1 MTAKKLLTKFV
12 LFAVFVCAPG
22 LHGADS
28 AKLPFGGKEELV
40 YNVHWSFIS
49 VGEAILGLER
59 ISSSTWRV
67 YSKAKSYP
75 FFDSFY
81 KVRDTVESVWNIDA
95 MRSLRF
101 EKHLREGK
109 KVTEDL
115 IVIDTVTNMAVR
127 KGYEWKVSPHA
138 LDVLSSL
145 HFIRMKALTVG
156 KKIVMDVYT
165 KKKLWPLEVEVIK
178 KQKIKVR
185 GRKYRTILVEPKMR
199 EEGIFKA
206 KGRIRV
212 WLTDDEKRIPVR
224 MNSKVLIGSVSVDL
238 IEVRK

>member
-1 MTAKKLLTKFV
+1 MFA
-12 LFAVFVCAPG
+12 LFVFVYAG
-22 LHGADS
+22 ALNAADS
-28 AKLPFGGKEELV
+28 AKLPFGEKEELV
-40 YNVHWSFIS
+40 FNVRWSFIS
-49 VGEAILGLER
+49 VGEAILGMER

-67 YSKAKSYP
+67 YSKARSYR
-75 FFDSFY
+75 FFDSFH
-81 KVRDTVESVWNIDA
+81 KVRDTVESVWDIDA

-115 IVIDTVTNMAVR
+115 IVIDTTTNMAVR
-127 KGYEWKVSPHA
+127 KGYEWKVSPNA
-138 LDVLSSL
+138 LDALSSL
-145 HFIRMKALTVG
+145 HFIRMKPLHVG
-156 KKIVMDVYT
+156 KTITMDVYT
-165 KKKLWPLEVEVIK
+165 KKKLWPLEVKVIK
-178 KQKIKVR
+178 KQKLKVR
-185 GRKYRTILVEPKMR
+185 GKKYRTILVEPKMR

-206 KGRIRV
+206 KGRIWV